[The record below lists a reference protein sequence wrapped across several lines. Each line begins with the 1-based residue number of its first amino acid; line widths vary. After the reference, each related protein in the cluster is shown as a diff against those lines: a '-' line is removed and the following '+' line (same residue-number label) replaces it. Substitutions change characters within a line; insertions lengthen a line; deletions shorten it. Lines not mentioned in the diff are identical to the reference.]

1 MQCVSDSSCKVHP
14 SHRLCHYYLVGTVQ
28 THPVLLDSLATL
40 VLHLHPSVQVN
51 QDPLLH
57 LGILAF
63 HFVPAALVDREGRPV
78 ALVDQVGLVGLIDL
92 DFHYIRVGLWDLYY
106 RVLLLGHLGII
117 GIENC
122 SHPLACSCM
131 LGMLVVVV
139 MVMMG
144 DSGMA
149 CRLRNSLIDL
159 VGLSMRLVLICL
171 EGLVSLVGHLEGLV
185 DHLVALS
192 VQMTLAC
199 PLSWC

>member
-1 MQCVSDSSCKVHP
+1 M
-14 SHRLCHYYLVGTVQ
+14 
-28 THPVLLDSLATL
+28 
-40 VLHLHPSVQVN
+40 
-51 QDPLLH
+51 H

-63 HFVPAALVDREGRPV
+63 HFVPAALVGQEGRPV
-78 ALVDQVGLVGLIDL
+78 ALVGPV
-92 DFHYIRVGLWDLYY
+92 
-106 RVLLLGHLGII
+106 GII

-131 LGMLVVVV
+131 LDMLVVVV

-149 CRLRNSLIDL
+149 CRLKDRLVAL
-159 VGLSMRLVLICL
+159 VGLSVHLVLICL
-171 EGLVSLVGHLEGLV
+171 EGLVS
-185 DHLVALS
+185 LVALS